1 MLLPSGV
8 AVALTLFLP
17 WCVRSQENH
26 RCKLSLITRN
36 VRHLLTYGLPRYAVG
51 YMQYVGLASYA
62 VLVYD
67 HLLTL
72 DDEIKYIWKKKKG
85 SPRA

>member
-1 MLLPSGV
+1 MASADMHRIGV
-8 AVALTLFLP
+8 V
-17 WCVRSQENH
+17 V
-26 RCKLSLITRN
+26 
-36 VRHLLTYGLPRYAVG
+36 
-51 YMQYVGLASYA
+51 QYVGLASYT
-62 VLVYD
+62 VLIYD